1 MAGGIDWFRW
11 HHGSVNDP
19 KFRLVA
25 KRANAK
31 VCEVLALWA
40 ALLEAASA
48 ADDRGNPGPLDCEA
62 TDLALDFDDGTTARI
77 YQHMRER
84 DIIAGDGRLTAWD
97 RRQPKRERPDD
108 SSAERVRA
116 HRAKLNQ
123 TSERNANESRVTPSN
138 ASDNQETPRVEE
150 SRGEESRGDLKASE
164 TTSQPVVEK
173 PINGHPAASKF
184 PNCPQQR
191 IVALYGEKVPTAIQP
206 KKWDGAEATALT
218 ARWRDT
224 CKRLAFTDE
233 AQGLEWFGTF
243 FEVIAASDFLMGRTQ
258 SQGRQPFKLR
268 LQWALKKENF
278 DKIVEGVYS

>member
-1 MAGGIDWFRW
+1 MAGEWIKMRADLLTSPKVVRIASALKSDRLRVIGGLLAIWSIFDAHSEDGKLPGYTAEALDNSIGWRGFSKAVSNVEW
-11 HHGSVNDP
+11 LTISDDSLSVPRFDEHNGQS
-19 KFRLVA
+19 A
-25 KRANAK
+25 KRRAQ
-31 VCEVLALWA
+31 
-40 ALLEAASA
+40 EAQRKRTERGQASA
-48 ADDRGNPGPLDCEA
+48 SDADKLRS
-62 TDLALDFDDGTTARI
+62 
-77 YQHMRER
+77 RE
-84 DIIAGDGRLTAWD
+84 
-97 RRQPKRERPDD
+97 
-108 SSAERVRA
+108 
-116 HRAKLNQ
+116 
-123 TSERNANESRVTPSN
+123 
-138 ASDNQETPRVEE
+138 EE
-150 SRGEESRGDLKASE
+150 SREEVKASE
-164 TTSQPVVEK
+164 TTSQPVDEK

-278 DKIVEGVYS
+278 DKIVDGAYS

>member
-25 KRANAK
+25 KRSNTK

-84 DIIAGDGRLTAWD
+84 DIVAGDGRLTAWD

-123 TSERNANESRVTPSN
+123 TGECNTSADHVTPSN
-138 ASDNQETPRVEE
+138 ASDNQETPRVDK
-150 SRGEESRGDLKASE
+150 SRVDKSRVDLKASK
-164 TTSQPVVEK
+164 TTSLPIDA
-173 PINGHPAASKF
+173 PINGSHASSKF

-206 KKWDGAEATALT
+206 KKWDGARAVALS
-218 ARWRDT
+218 ARWRET
-224 CKRLAFTDE
+224 CQRLSFTDE
-233 AQGLEWFGTF
+233 AEGVEWFGSF
-243 FEVIAASDFLMGRTQ
+243 FEVIAASDFLMGRAQ
-258 SQGRQPFKLR
+258 SQGRQPFR
-268 LQWALKKENF
+268 FHLQWALKKENF